1 MDTLLELL
9 SYRFFIN
16 ALIAALLASV
26 TCGIIGSY
34 IVARR
39 IVFISGGITHAS
51 FGGIGLGY
59 FFGFNPILGAVFF
72 AVLSALGIEY
82 MSKKTDVREDSV
94 IAILWSL
101 GMAVGIIFVFL
112 TPGYSANLMSFL
124 FGNILTV
131 STLNI
136 QLLVLLTVII
146 TLVFATMYKTILF
159 VAYDEQFARAM
170 KMPVE
175 KVNYLLITLVALTIV
190 LNIRVAGIILV
201 LSLLTIPQT
210 IAGIFTNN
218 FKTIILLSVLIG
230 MAGSFGGLL
239 ASYFFDIP
247 SGAAIIFLLVLIF
260 IIAKIISTIQTSF
273 SIKNQLKQHHE
284 SKNAETQA

>member
-1 MDTLLELL
+1 MESFIELF
-9 SYRFFIN
+9 SYRFFTN
-16 ALIAALLASV
+16 ALLAAVLASV

-34 IVARR
+34 IVSKR

-51 FGGIGLGY
+51 FGGIGIGY
-59 FFGFNPILGAVFF
+59 FFGFSPILGAMFF
-72 AVLSALGIEY
+72 GVLSALGIEY

-131 STLNI
+131 STLNL
-136 QLLVLLTVII
+136 QMLLALTIVLII
-146 TLVFATMYKTILF
+146 IFTTMFKTILF
-159 VAYDEQFARAM
+159 VAFDEEYARAI
-170 KMPVE
+170 KLPV
-175 KVNYLLITLVALTIV
+175 KTINYLLITLVALTIV

-210 IAGIFTNN
+210 IAGIFTSN
-218 FKTIILLSVLIG
+218 FKRMILISVITG
-230 MAGSFGGLL
+230 MVGSFSGLL
-239 ASYFFDIP
+239 TSYFFDIP

-260 IIAKIISTIQTSF
+260 AIARIIKTAQTSL
-273 SIKNQLKQHHE
+273 SIKHQLK
-284 SKNAETQA
+284 SKS